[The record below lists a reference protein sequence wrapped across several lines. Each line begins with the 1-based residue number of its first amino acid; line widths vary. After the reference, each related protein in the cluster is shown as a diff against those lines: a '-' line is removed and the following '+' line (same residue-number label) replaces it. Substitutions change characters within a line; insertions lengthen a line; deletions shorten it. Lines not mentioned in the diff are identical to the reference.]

1 MLPSAAIREQLLGGF
16 PRPQRAGFMSNFP
29 GYPPQRHWLQ
39 LTAMSPTVKVAVSI
53 MWLLVIGAWV
63 GLVTLIASAPTVG
76 TAAVLILAAV
86 AVMISLPLTFAL
98 VEALRFRA
106 WLEGTTL
113 VVRHAGPTR
122 RCDLGRSSV
131 TLGGSRGVGRLTARD
146 RVTGQRVTLLLA
158 HPVSRTRRLGP
169 RELSAL
175 ADAIVVGGRQDLDAQ
190 QVAAALR
197 AQAGPLPSG
206 WPG

>member
-1 MLPSAAIREQLLGGF
+1 
-16 PRPQRAGFMSNFP
+16 MSNFSA
-29 GYPPQRHWLQ
+29 YQPQRHWLQ
-39 LTAMSPTVKVAVSI
+39 LTALPPAAKVAVSI
-53 MWLLVIGAWV
+53 LWLLVIGAWA
-63 GLVTLIASAPTVG
+63 GLVALIASAPTVG
-76 TAAVLILAAV
+76 TGAVLVLAAV

-98 VEALRFRA
+98 VETFRFRA

-131 TLGGSRGVGRLTARD
+131 TLRGSRGVGRLTARD
-146 RVTGQRVTLLLA
+146 PVTGQRVTLVLI
-158 HPVSRTRRLGP
+158 HPVSGTRRLGP

-175 ADAIVVGGRQDLDAQ
+175 ADAIVVDGRQDPDAQ
-190 QVAAALR
+190 RAAAALR
-197 AQAGPLPSG
+197 AQAGPLPSR